1 MQFITAIVETPKGSA
16 QKYDWNEE
24 LRLFKLAKIL
34 PAGLQFPFDFGFIP
48 GTRGEDGDPLDVI
61 IISEVKSFTG
71 CCMDCRIIGAIT
83 AHQTE
88 KDGKIVRND
97 RFLAVPEVSQ
107 LFKNVQSFTDLPEDI
122 LNQLEAFFKN
132 YNEQAGKEF
141 QPLNRI
147 SAAEALALI
156 QQGREATDKK

>member
-1 MQFITAIVETPKGSA
+1 MQPITAIVETPKGSP
-16 QKYDWNEE
+16 QKYDWDEE
-24 LRLFKLAKIL
+24 LRLFKLSKIL

-71 CCMDCRIIGAIT
+71 CCMDCRVIGAIT
-83 AHQTE
+83 ADQTE
-88 KDGKIVRND
+88 RDGKTVRND

-107 LFKNVQSFTDLPEDI
+107 LFKNVHSFTDLPEDI
-122 LNQLEAFFKN
+122 LKQLEAFFKN

-141 QPLNRI
+141 QPLDRI
-147 SAAEALALI
+147 NATEALALI
-156 QQGREATDKK
+156 HQGRDARDRK